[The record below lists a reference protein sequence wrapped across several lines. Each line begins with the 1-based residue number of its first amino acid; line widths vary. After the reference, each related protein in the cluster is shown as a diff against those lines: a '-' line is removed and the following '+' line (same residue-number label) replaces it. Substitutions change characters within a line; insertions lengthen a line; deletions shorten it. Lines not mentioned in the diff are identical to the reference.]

1 MKLSYE
7 ALLLIPPKFE
17 TFVDSL
23 QICSLQSSRPYL
35 GDKGYLVRIPAS
47 LHELSIDSSKLK
59 TRSR

>member
-1 MKLSYE
+1 MKLSHE

-23 QICSLQSSRPYL
+23 QICSQQSSRPYL
-35 GDKGYLVRIPAS
+35 GDKGYLVTILPSR
-47 LHELSIDSSKLK
+47 HELSIDSSKLK